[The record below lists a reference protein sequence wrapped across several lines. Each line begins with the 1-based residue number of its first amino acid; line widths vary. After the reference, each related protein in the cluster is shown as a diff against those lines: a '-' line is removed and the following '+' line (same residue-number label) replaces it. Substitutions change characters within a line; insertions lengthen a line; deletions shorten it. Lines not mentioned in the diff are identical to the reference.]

1 MASSRACT
9 PKPRLPAWLDATKI
23 PTPSSIIACKTPKY
37 LFKVGHG
44 LEDTGKPFLW
54 VVKKSEVAGWK
65 RAEP

>member
-1 MASSRACT
+1 MHDQAWAEVSR
-9 PKPRLPAWLDATKI
+9 PAR
-23 PTPSSIIACKTPKY
+23 SIACKTPKY

-54 VVKKSEVAGWK
+54 VVKKSEVAAWK

>member
-1 MASSRACT
+1 MTIEMYGAT
-9 PKPRLPAWLDATKI
+9 NRLRTANGWPGLVLAKA
-23 PTPSSIIACKTPKY
+23 IIACKTPKY

-65 RAEP
+65 RPEP